1 MIEENFLKEECAI
14 CGFHERRIS
23 DYKVPI
29 ILNFKENNPSHY
41 NLGNIRFLCYNCFFL
56 NHGDVFNKQDLHQL
70 ETHTPTNGT
79 TDAIEFELDDFQ
91 KQQLE
96 KLGLYQPPTPEN
108 DGSEFISRL

>member
-1 MIEENFLKEECAI
+1 MHN
-14 CGFHERRIS
+14 S
-23 DYKVPI
+23 
-29 ILNFKENNPSHY
+29 SHY
-41 NLGNIRFLCYNCFFL
+41 NLGNIRFLCYNYYFL

-79 TDAIEFELDDFQ
+79 TDTIEFELDDFQ